1 MKYSYYYN
9 QKAGET
15 PWRNNLVY
23 TSLMREDSRMFV
35 KWYHNDSEYHMG
47 MNEVVKPEL
56 MEEKWQR
63 EVKYLTT
70 MARHYPQYVPFIDT
84 VDHIN
89 KKIYLEVDGV
99 DLWQRSLDKNE
110 CGFEE
115 IVPDWQEQMLEIIK
129 AHKSLGLYKYSMHPS
144 SYFVVDGKLKSI
156 NYFFTYHESE
166 DIISIESFL
175 SHVSHNRRILLK
187 EKSDAMGIKWD
198 EKTSFKDIQ
207 MLCFEAFS
215 DNYPREFIDKAKE
228 IYV

>member
-1 MKYSYYYN
+1 MKFSYYYN

-15 PWRNNLVY
+15 PWRNNLIY
-23 TSLMREDSRMFV
+23 TSLMNDDKTMFV

-56 MEEKWQR
+56 MDEKWER
-63 EVKYLTT
+63 EVKYLTA
-70 MARHYPQYVPFIDT
+70 MSEKFPQHVPEIHDIDFA
-84 VDHIN
+84 N
-89 KKIYLEVDGV
+89 KKIFLKIDGV

-110 CGFEE
+110 CSFDE
-115 IVPDWQEQMLEIIK
+115 ILPDWQSQMLEIVQ
-129 AHKSLGLYKYSMHPS
+129 AHKSLGFFKYSMHPS
-144 SYFVVDGKLKSI
+144 SYFIVDGKLKSI
-156 NYFFTYHESE
+156 NYFFTYHEKE
-166 DIISIESFL
+166 DTISINSFL

-187 EKSDAMGIKWD
+187 EKSDQMGIQWD
-198 EKTSFKDIQ
+198 EQVSFKDIQ